1 MRNIYIETDEN
12 FRVTKI
18 HRMPFDP
25 NNGMGY
31 TREELEKKG
40 FFVEEIPEP
49 INQIGRRAI
58 AMYNPD
64 TKSVFYEYVSV
75 PMSDKERVEQ
85 LENAMNWFLM
95 NNALYGANPYAV
107 STMSLD
113 DEYDEYGPEL
123 SVDLDVHEENAANY
137 LAHQIIAGKLNLKEC
152 IKIFPQFTDHI
163 KKVLMDNGIQV

>member
-40 FFVEEIPEP
+40 FFVEEVPEP
-49 INQIGRRAI
+49 IHQVGRRNI

-64 TKSVFYEYVSV
+64 TKSIYYECVNV
-75 PMSDKERVEQ
+75 AISDKERADQ
-85 LENAMNWFLM
+85 LENALNWIMMNSI
-95 NNALYGANPYAV
+95 YGNYGHPTV
-107 STMSLD
+107 MTMDASVTSL
-113 DEYDEYGPEL
+113 EPKL
-123 SVDLDVHEENAANY
+123 NVFEEGAANY
-137 LAHQIIAGKLNLKEC
+137 LASQIISNKLDAK
-152 IKIFPQFTDHI
+152 FVMGSYPQFADYI
-163 KKVLMDNGIQV
+163 KNKLSDNGIQV

>member
-40 FFVEEIPEP
+40 FFVEEVPEAV
-49 INQIGRRAI
+49 NKTGKRAI

-64 TKSVFYEYVSV
+64 TKSIYYEYANIAL
-75 PMSDKERVEQ
+75 SDKERADQ
-85 LENAMNWFLM
+85 LENAFNYFLM
-95 NNALYGANPYAV
+95 RNAIYGAHPTMMTMDAKVTAEPYK
-107 STMSLD
+107 LN
-113 DEYDEYGPEL
+113 
-123 SVDLDVHEENAANY
+123 VHEEGVASYMAS
-137 LAHQIIAGKLNLKEC
+137 QIISGKLELDKCLEA
-152 IKIFPQFTDHI
+152 FPQFESHI
-163 KKVLMDNGIQV
+163 KKTLMENGIQV

>member
-40 FFVEEIPEP
+40 FFVEEVPEP
-49 INQIGRRAI
+49 VHQIGRRSI

-64 TKSVFYEYVSV
+64 TKSIYYECVGINL
-75 PMSDKERVEQ
+75 SDKERVEQ
-85 LENAMNWFLM
+85 LENAMNFIM
-95 NNALYGANPYAV
+95 RNAIYGANPAP
-107 STMSLD
+107 LNNLA
-113 DEYDEYGPEL
+113 L
-123 SVDLDVHEENAANY
+123 SPLLEKQEKPKFNVYEEGAATY
-137 LAHQIIAGKLNLKEC
+137 LANQIISGKLELNEC
-152 IKIFPQFTDHI
+152 LASFPQFTDYI
-163 KKVLMDNGIQV
+163 KNVLIENGIQV

>member
-40 FFVEEIPEP
+40 FFVEDVPNP
-49 INQIGRRAI
+49 INQTGKRAI

-64 TKSVFYEYVSV
+64 TKSIFYEYASI
-75 PMSDKERVEQ
+75 PMSDKERVDQ
-85 LENAMNWFLM
+85 LENLMNWFMM
-95 NNALYGANPYAV
+95 NATYGINPYATA
-107 STMSLD
+107 TMSLD
-113 DEYDEYGPEL
+113 EPVEKPKYNL
-123 SVDLDVHEENAANY
+123 SVQEEKAAEY
-137 LAHQIIAGKLNLKEC
+137 LACQIISGKLELNQCLAM
-152 IKIFPQFTDHI
+152 FPQFEEKI
-163 KKVLMDNGIQV
+163 KSVLLDNGIQV

>member
-40 FFVEEIPEP
+40 FFVEEIPEAKV
-49 INQIGRRAI
+49 QVGKRAI

-64 TKSVFYEYVSV
+64 TKSVFYEYIGT

-85 LENAMNWFLM
+85 LENAMNFIMM
-95 NNALYGANPYAV
+95 NAIYGAHPT
-107 STMSLD
+107 STLAID
-113 DEYDEYGPEL
+113 DVAIKTVKPTYNL
-123 SVDLDVHEENAANY
+123 NVHEISAANY
-137 LAHQIIAGKLNLKEC
+137 LAYQIIAGKLELDQC
-152 IKIFPQFTDHI
+152 LSMFPQFTEVI
-163 KKVLMDNGIQV
+163 KQTLSDNGIQV